1 MLADTHIR
9 LLHDYLDSHECFPTV
24 AIEGG
29 VCYFRWDKDCID
41 KCKFISHSNGVVNVT
56 ERYLSENS
64 SGIVIRD
71 AGSLSI
77 LEKTKSED
85 NFSKLVS
92 PRNLFK
98 VEIEKLREQEKENGI
113 KVFGRY
119 NRGRGNQFLDN
130 YITKDI
136 RAERF
141 LGKWKVFV
149 SKADGAAGQLGNPIP
164 ARIIG
169 KAELGDPFTICTE
182 TFLAVG
188 PFNSRQETVNV
199 MKYFT
204 TKFFRF
210 LVGVRKLKNMT
221 QDTYSFVP
229 IQNFCAD
236 SDIDWTKSIAEI
248 DKQLYI
254 KYGLSPEEIRFIE
267 TMIAP
272 M

>member
-1 MLADTHIR
+1 MKIKKCSLDDILDLQKIYRQTFFETFSEQNSEENIR
-9 LLHDYLDSHECFPTV
+9 IFLDK
-24 AIEGG
+24 A
-29 VCYFRWDKDCID
+29 Y
-41 KCKFISHSNGVVNVT
+41 
-56 ERYLSENS
+56 SE
-64 SGIVIRD
+64 
-71 AGSLSI
+71 
-77 LEKTKSED
+77 EKLKSE
-85 NFSKLVS
+85 
-92 PRNLFK
+92 
-98 VEIEKLREQEKENGI
+98 IENKE
-113 KVFGRY
+113 
-119 NRGRGNQFLDN
+119 
-130 YITKDI
+130 
-136 RAERF
+136 
-141 LGKWKVFV
+141 
-149 SKADGAAGQLGNPIP
+149 S
-164 ARIIG
+164 
-169 KAELGDPFTICTE
+169 E